1 MRIYSIIHT
10 LFQSIF
16 LLLLFSSI
24 YYELYRI
31 LTFIIHLLILY
42 IQIQDHKI
50 FPLQTISQYLYGL
63 IIHSFF

>member
-1 MRIYSIIHT
+1 MRIYFIIHT

-50 FPLQTISQYLYGL
+50 YPLQTNSQYLFGL
-63 IIHSFF
+63 IVHLFF